1 MNERKI
7 REQFDQMVQEVDKE
21 VAGVVCKK
29 LLDDH
34 KRRELG
40 YEPRRVNLDSIGGEQ
55 GKKLDSMI
63 GSWMNRGISG
73 DKINFKIAC
82 VEEVALNGR

>member
-1 MNERKI
+1 MNEKKI
-7 REQFDQMVQEVDKE
+7 REQLDHMVKEVDKE
-21 VAGVVCKK
+21 VAGGVCKK

-40 YEPRRVNLDSIGGEQ
+40 YEPRRVNLDSIGGEK
-55 GKKLDSMI
+55 GKRLDSKI
-63 GSWMNRGISG
+63 GPWMYRGISG

>member
-1 MNERKI
+1 MNKERI
-7 REQFDQMVQEVDKE
+7 REQFDRMVNKFDKE
-21 VAGVVCKK
+21 VAGVVCKN

-40 YEPRRVNLDSIGGEQ
+40 YEPRRINLDSIGGEK
-55 GKKLDSMI
+55 GKKMDSMI
-63 GSWMNRGISG
+63 GPWMYRGISG